1 MSGHSKWSRIKHKKG
16 AADAKRGKVFT
27 QLIRELSMAARMG
40 GGNADANPRLR
51 LAIDK
56 ARSQNM
62 PKDNIERA
70 IKKGSGELEGET
82 YEEVRYEG
90 YGPGGVAVIVD
101 TLTDNRNRTVSE
113 VRHLFSKFSGN
124 LGASGCVA
132 YLFDKTGVLVY
143 TRDGLDSDTLVEVAI
158 EADALDVIEDG
169 NVIQVQTTPDA
180 FESVKSVLD
189 GAGFVADSAEISMVP
204 QTTVKLTGKDAQT
217 MLKLFEA
224 LDDHED
230 VKQVFAN
237 FDIPEEELMEAVG
250 AG

>member
-1 MSGHSKWSRIKHKKG
+1 MSGHSNWSRIKRKKG

-27 QLIRELSMAARMG
+27 QLIRELSTAARVG
-40 GGNADANPRLR
+40 GGSADANPRLR
-51 LAIDK
+51 LAIEK

-70 IKKGSGELEGET
+70 IKKGTGELEGEN

-90 YGPGGVAVIVD
+90 YGPSGVAVIVD

-132 YLFDKTGVLVY
+132 YLFDKMGVLVY
-143 TRDGLDSDTLVEVAI
+143 TLDGVEPDALMEAAI
-158 EADALDVIEDG
+158 EANALDVVEDG
-169 NVIQVQTTPDA
+169 STAQVQTAPEA
-180 FESVKSVLD
+180 FESVKAALER
-189 GAGFVADSAEISMVP
+189 AGFVADSGEISMVP
-204 QTTVKLTGKDAQT
+204 QTTVKLLGKDAQT

-230 VKQVFAN
+230 VKQIFAN
-237 FDIPEEELMEAVG
+237 FDIPDEELMKAAG

>member
-1 MSGHSKWSRIKHKKG
+1 MSGHSKWSMIKHKKG

-27 QLIRELSMAARMG
+27 QLIRELSMAARLG
-40 GGNADANPRLR
+40 GSNADANPRLR

-70 IKKGSGELEGET
+70 IKKGTGEFEGES
-82 YEEVRYEG
+82 YEEIRYEG
-90 YGPGGVAVIVD
+90 FGPGGVAVIVD

-180 FESVKSVLD
+180 FESVKSALE
-189 GAGFVADSAEISMVP
+189 GAGFIADNGEISMVP
-204 QTTVKLTGKDAQT
+204 QTTVKLMGKDAQT

-237 FDIPEEELMEAVG
+237 FDIPEEELMEAAG